1 MGQYRE
7 IMENMGKLWENM
19 GKLWENHGIF
29 LAFRMFLPGESG
41 TGWTVLSPCHRG
53 LLEVDPPNYLRT
65 KKAMRNR
72 KKQLVGGWPTRNIWL
87 VWFNMVQNPID
98 YHT

>member
-72 KKQLVGGWPTRNIWL
+72 KTTGWWL
-87 VWFNMVQNPID
+87 AYPKYMVSMV
-98 YHT
+98 